1 MNTGIVK
8 DIRIEAQRLPDSA
21 GVKGMHLRTRRVM
34 PTSIN
39 LGYGGVVCRKLRK
52 IGGDWEVSCGTLVG
66 YSENDYILYEDK
78 QNSLGYSLSS

>member
-1 MNTGIVK
+1 MVRASKECT
-8 DIRIEAQRLPDSA
+8 SA
-21 GVKGMHLRTRRVM
+21 PGRVM
-34 PTSIN
+34 PTSID